1 MRLETVRIIGR
12 VLVLIDGLRPEED
25 IMMERCFKSPWSLR
39 RHAVGLAGPF
49 LDGFAEALF
58 AERYSL
64 DSCGRYLRTASHLGD
79 WCSRRGIALSDLDE
93 GVLARFARHLPKCHC
108 HACPN
113 SGFKKAPP
121 QARRFLQYLRETGV
135 VSSLAPRAPRA
146 AVVTELE
153 TWMHNQGLAQTT
165 ILQTVRVVL
174 ALIDALGEEPA
185 RFDAVALRDFVLSYV
200 RQHAQSSAGTVATNI
215 RRFLRYL
222 IARGRCRTDLVEAVP
237 RVPTWRMTRLPQYL
251 PADDV
256 ERIVA
261 ASDLQQGTALRN
273 RAMLLLAR
281 LGLRGH
287 EVVKLRLDD
296 IDWSHARLRVCGK
309 GGRETRLPLPQ
320 DVGDAIVRYLRARP
334 TAASDFVFVTS
345 EAPIAPISAS
355 GLRDVVGRAIRRAGV
370 RSPSHGTHILRHSL
384 ASRLLRQGASLD
396 AIGAVLRHRS
406 IDTTALYAKVDVD
419 LLRQVAQP
427 WPDAE
432 GSPC

>member
-1 MRLETVRIIGR
+1 
-12 VLVLIDGLRPEED
+12 
-25 IMMERCFKSPWSLR
+25 
-39 RHAVGLAGPF
+39 
-49 LDGFAEALF
+49 
-58 AERYSL
+58 
-64 DSCGRYLRTASHLGD
+64 
-79 WCSRRGIALSDLDE
+79 
-93 GVLARFARHLPKCHC
+93 
-108 HACPN
+108 
-113 SGFKKAPP
+113 
-121 QARRFLQYLRETGV
+121 
-135 VSSLAPRAPRA
+135 
-146 AVVTELE
+146 
-153 TWMHNQGLAQTT
+153 MHNQGLAQTT

-174 ALIDALGEEPA
+174 ALVDALGGEPA

-237 RVPTWRMTRLPQYL
+237 RVPTWSMTRLPQYL

-273 RAMLLLAR
+273 RAMLLLLLAR

-309 GGRETRLPLPQ
+309 EGRETRLPLPQ
-320 DVGDAIVRYLRARP
+320 DVGDAILRYLQARP
-334 TAASDFVFVTS
+334 TASGDFVFITS
-345 EAPIAPISAS
+345 EAPIGPISAS

-384 ASRLLRQGASLD
+384 ASRLLRRGASLD
-396 AIGAVLRHRS
+396 AIGAVLRHRNV
-406 IDTTALYAKVDVD
+406 DTTALYAKVDVD